1 MATVGI
7 DFFRVDRARAV
18 RRLLVVAAVLVT
30 VGATTIGAHLVQ
42 RLSTQTGHLI
52 SLVGGAT
59 TLCGLILGFGSLAM
73 LLFENVY
80 ILFTAEALVLHENGK
95 ETKIAW
101 DDLSAVKVADE
112 AGFLV
117 FERESAPLR
126 WFVGAP
132 AAEIAGKATE
142 ARRKALLGLFR
153 S

>member
-1 MATVGI
+1 MATVGV

-18 RRLLVVAAVLVT
+18 RRLLSVAAVLVT

-42 RLSTQTGHLI
+42 RLSVHTGRLL
-52 SLVGGAT
+52 SLVGGAI
-59 TLCGLILGFGSLAM
+59 TLSGLVLGFGSLAM

-80 ILFTAEALVLHENGK
+80 ILFTEEALVLHENGK

-101 DDLSAVKVADE
+101 DDLSAVKVGE
-112 AGFLV
+112 EKGFLLI
-117 FERESAPLR
+117 ERSTGSLP

-132 AAEIAGKATE
+132 AAEIATKITE
-142 ARRKALLGLFR
+142 ARRKALLGLLR